1 MPSYTRDYR
10 HLHISMNNNQLLFS
24 FIIFLVDRIC
34 FYIDPSRRMHW
45 LFQKIFGTYRNI
57 IEKVAFPYFVF
68 LLVCFLSFSK
78 VLSLIYGT
86 IGVLEVSTEFTNH
99 ILLSLTSADSYPSQ
113 RTCLGFT
120 NLNFVVVLEENYS
133 VRGVFSCLSNH
144 LISRDQCSSYFLD
157 VSEE

>member
-1 MPSYTRDYR
+1 MKKSTVVKFLQDFLFTSSQRRCSQYILSHCLVCCIAKGNIKVYQKKTNCFLLKKSMPSYTHDYR

-57 IEKVAFPYFVF
+57 IENMAFPYFLF
-68 LLVCFLSFSK
+68 PLVCFLSFSK

-86 IGVLEVSTEFTNH
+86 IG
-99 ILLSLTSADSYPSQ
+99 A
-113 RTCLGFT
+113 
-120 NLNFVVVLEENYS
+120 
-133 VRGVFSCLSNH
+133 
-144 LISRDQCSSYFLD
+144 
-157 VSEE
+157 